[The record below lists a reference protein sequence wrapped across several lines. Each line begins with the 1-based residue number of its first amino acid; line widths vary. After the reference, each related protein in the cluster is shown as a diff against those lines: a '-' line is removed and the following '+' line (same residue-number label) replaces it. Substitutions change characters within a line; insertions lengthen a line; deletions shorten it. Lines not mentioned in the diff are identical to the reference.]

1 SMKSYNPF
9 YVELVVAGVDGEGA
23 HVYTSDMSGA
33 ITSEDF
39 MSSGSGS
46 PIAYGVLEQGF
57 RKEFSLD
64 EARKL
69 AEAAVRAA
77 MERDPG
83 SGNGV
88 DVLAIPN
95 GHSLEVNW
103 HGHGNGTDA
112 VLHQPGKPARRGG
125 VRAQRGWP
133 MIDHSRRQIWR
144 SWRSFQTR

>member
-1 SMKSYNPF
+1 
-9 YVELVVAGVDGEGA
+9 
-23 HVYTSDMSGA
+23 MSGA

-57 RKEFSLD
+57 RKEFSLE

-88 DVLAIPN
+88 AVVAIPN
-95 GHSLEVNW
+95 GHCLEAGWDGN
-103 HGHGNGTDA
+103 GNGTED
-112 VLHQPGKPARRGG
+112 LLLQPGRPATPSGLRPPSRFP
-125 VRAQRGWP
+125 RAT
-133 MIDHSRRQIWR
+133 DH
-144 SWRSFQTR
+144 TRHN

>member
-1 SMKSYNPF
+1 MKSYNPF
-9 YVELVVAGVDGEGA
+9 YVELVVAGVDLEGP

-57 RKEFSLD
+57 HKEFSLD
-64 EARKL
+64 DARKL
-69 AEAAVRAA
+69 AESAVRAA

-95 GHSLEVNW
+95 GHALEVN
-103 HGHGNGTDA
+103 
-112 VLHQPGKPARRGG
+112 
-125 VRAQRGWP
+125 
-133 MIDHSRRQIWR
+133 
-144 SWRSFQTR
+144 

>member
-1 SMKSYNPF
+1 MKCHNPF
-9 YVELVVAGVDGEGA
+9 YVELGVAGVDHEGP
-23 HVYTSDMSGA
+23 HVYKSDMSGA

-88 DVLAIPN
+88 GVLAVPEGPSFGAN
-95 GHSLEVNW
+95 LDG
-103 HGHGNGTDA
+103 G
-112 VLHQPGKPARRGG
+112 GKWAGAG
-125 VRAQRGWP
+125 
-133 MIDHSRRQIWR
+133 
-144 SWRSFQTR
+144 

>member
-1 SMKSYNPF
+1 MTTTVGIRSKDGVVLAADKRASKGFFVGSKVVQKIFALDGATAVAIAGAMSDAEY
-9 YVELVVAGVDGEGA
+9 LVN
-23 HVYTSDMSGA
+23 GA

-57 RKEFSLD
+57 RKEFTLD
-64 EARKL
+64 EAKKL

-95 GHSLEVNW
+95 GHAFGEAN
-103 HGHGNGTDA
+103 
-112 VLHQPGKPARRGG
+112 
-125 VRAQRGWP
+125 
-133 MIDHSRRQIWR
+133 
-144 SWRSFQTR
+144 

>member
-1 SMKSYNPF
+1 
-9 YVELVVAGVDGEGA
+9 
-23 HVYTSDMSGA
+23 MSGA

-88 DVLAIPN
+88 DVFVIPN
-95 GHSLEVNW
+95 GHSLE
-103 HGHGNGTDA
+103 GNGW
-112 VLHQPGKPARRGG
+112 
-125 VRAQRGWP
+125 QRQWDGWP
-133 MIDHSRRQIWR
+133 SSTTRKAGPSQSNRS
-144 SWRSFQTR
+144 SWR